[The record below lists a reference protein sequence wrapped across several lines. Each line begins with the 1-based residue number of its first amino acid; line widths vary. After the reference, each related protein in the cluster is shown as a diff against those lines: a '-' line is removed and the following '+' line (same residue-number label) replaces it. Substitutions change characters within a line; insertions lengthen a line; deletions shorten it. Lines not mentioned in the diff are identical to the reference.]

1 MRKLARDF
9 FITVITTVGLAV
21 LYYITLYPV
30 GKTHAFFFF
39 AALGLRSVD
48 LFLRFMRL
56 KKRHEKRHG
65 TNAKIAVLEG
75 ALSGWLA
82 AVIYFEGIALLY
94 YA

>member
-1 MRKLARDF
+1 MHKLTRDF
-9 FITVITTVGLAV
+9 FITIIATLGLAV

-30 GKTHAFFFF
+30 GKTVAFFFF
-39 AALGLRSVD
+39 ATLSLRSID
-48 LFLRFMRL
+48 LFLRFLRL

-65 TNAKIAVLEG
+65 TSAKVAVLEG

-82 AVIYFEGIALLY
+82 AVIYFEGVALLY

>member
-9 FITVITTVGLAV
+9 FITVIATVGLAV

-30 GKTHAFFFF
+30 GKTVAFFFF
-39 AALGLRSVD
+39 VALSLRSID
-48 LFLRFMRL
+48 LLLRCLRL
-56 KKRHEKRHG
+56 KKRHSVS
-65 TNAKIAVLEG
+65 TKIAVLEG

>member
-1 MRKLARDF
+1 MHKLARDF
-9 FITVITTVGLAV
+9 FTTVFATVGLAV

-30 GKTHAFFFF
+30 GKTVAFFFF
-39 AALGLRSVD
+39 AALSLRSVD
-48 LFLRFMRL
+48 LLLRCLRL
-56 KKRHEKRHG
+56 KKRHG
-65 TNAKIAVLEG
+65 ASTKIAVLEG